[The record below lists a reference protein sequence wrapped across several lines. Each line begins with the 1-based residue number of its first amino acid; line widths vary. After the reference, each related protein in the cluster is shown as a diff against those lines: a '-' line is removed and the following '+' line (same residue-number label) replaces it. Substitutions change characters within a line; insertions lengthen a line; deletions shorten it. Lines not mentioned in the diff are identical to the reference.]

1 MLNIF
6 DEVIRALK
14 NGEPAQIQFG
24 GALLKA
30 VPTFINHEETGEP
43 LVEVHLF
50 SDGASGA
57 IEGTLRMKIDTYE
70 RVVLKMEKM
79 SPRIAMVQR
88 HLLSRGGG

>member
-24 GALLKA
+24 GAVLSA
-30 VPTFINHEETGEP
+30 TPSFIRHEETGEP
-43 LVEVHLF
+43 LVEIHMF

-57 IEGTLRMKIDTYE
+57 IEGVLRMKVETYE
-70 RVVLKMEKM
+70 RVVLKMEKL
-79 SPRIAMVQR
+79 SPRLGMVQR